1 MTTIL
6 KILTVSLFLI
16 CFKAEARN
24 DYLNDGASRCGE
36 VDLTITGRQDDYNQ
50 NDSSFNDNNRNS
62 EELRLTFRKYLG
74 TDCKTSKQ
82 NAKLKQQ
89 LELYKKCGSVN
100 KNSALASN
108 KNFSE
113 LVQYC
118 KGIGVGEKTR
128 PTGSLWEDLKKTY
141 KKENPDIVLIGPKE
155 KK

>member
-1 MTTIL
+1 MIL
-6 KILTVSLFLI
+6 RILIVSLFLFS
-16 CFKAEARN
+16 FKAEARN

-36 VDLTITGRQDDYNQ
+36 VDLSITGRKDDYTQ

-113 LVQYC
+113 LMQYC

-128 PTGSLWEDLKKTY
+128 PTGSLWEDLKKEY
-141 KKENPDIVLIGPKE
+141 KKENPNVKTYGDK
-155 KK
+155 

>member
-1 MTTIL
+1 MIL
-6 KILTVSLFLI
+6 RILIVSLFLFS
-16 CFKAEARN
+16 FKAEARN

-50 NDSSFNDNNRNS
+50 NDSAFNDNNRNS

-74 TDCKTSKQ
+74 IDCKTSKQ

-100 KNSALASN
+100 KNSALESN

-113 LVQYC
+113 LMQYC

-128 PTGSLWEDLKKTY
+128 PTGSLWEDLKKEY
-141 KKENPDIVLIGPKE
+141 KKENPNVKTYGDK
-155 KK
+155 

>member
-1 MTTIL
+1 MIL
-6 KILTVSLFLI
+6 RILIVSLFLF

-118 KGIGVGEKTR
+118 KGIGAGEKTR
-128 PTGSLWEDLKKTY
+128 PTGSLWEDLKKKY
-141 KKENPDIVLIGPKE
+141 KKENPNVKTHGDK
-155 KK
+155 

>member
-1 MTTIL
+1 MITIL
-6 KILTVSLFLI
+6 KILIVSLLLVS
-16 CFKAEARN
+16 FKAEARN

-118 KGIGVGEKTR
+118 KGIGAGEKTR
-128 PTGSLWEDLKKTY
+128 PTGSLWEDLKKEY
-141 KKENPDIVLIGPKE
+141 KKENPNVKTYEDK
-155 KK
+155 

>member
-6 KILTVSLFLI
+6 KILTVSFLFLF

-118 KGIGVGEKTR
+118 KGIGAGEKTR
-128 PTGSLWEDLKKTY
+128 PTGSLWEDLKKEY
-141 KKENPDIVLIGPKE
+141 KKENPNVKTYEDK
-155 KK
+155 

>member
-1 MTTIL
+1 MIL
-6 KILTVSLFLI
+6 RILIVSLFLI

-50 NDSSFNDNNRNS
+50 NDSNFNDNNRNS

-118 KGIGVGEKTR
+118 KGIGAGEKTR
-128 PTGSLWEDLKKTY
+128 PTGSLWEDLKKEY
-141 KKENPDIVLIGPKE
+141 KKENPNVKTYGDK
-155 KK
+155 

>member
-6 KILTVSLFLI
+6 KILTVSLFLF

-113 LVQYC
+113 LVKYC
-118 KGIGVGEKTR
+118 KGIGEGEKTR
-128 PTGSLWEDLKKTY
+128 PTGSLWNELKETY

>member
-1 MTTIL
+1 MIMIL
-6 KILTVSLFLI
+6 RILIVSLLLVS
-16 CFKAEARN
+16 FKAEARN

-36 VDLTITGRQDDYNQ
+36 IDLSITGRQDDYNQ

-118 KGIGVGEKTR
+118 KGIGAGEKTR
-128 PTGSLWEDLKKTY
+128 PTGSLWEDLKKEY
-141 KKENPDIVLIGPKE
+141 KKENPNVKTYGDK
-155 KK
+155 

>member
-1 MTTIL
+1 MIMIL
-6 KILTVSLFLI
+6 RILIVSLFLFS
-16 CFKAEARN
+16 FKAEARN

-36 VDLTITGRQDDYNQ
+36 IDLSITGRQDDYNQ

-128 PTGSLWEDLKKTY
+128 PTGSLWEDLKKKY
-141 KKENPDIVLIGPKE
+141 KEENPNVKTHGDK
-155 KK
+155 

>member
-1 MTTIL
+1 MIMIL
-6 KILTVSLFLI
+6 RILIVSLFLF

-118 KGIGVGEKTR
+118 KGIGAGEKTR
-128 PTGSLWEDLKKTY
+128 PTGSLWEDLKKEY
-141 KKENPDIVLIGPKE
+141 KKENPNVKTYGDK
-155 KK
+155 

>member
-1 MTTIL
+1 MIMIL
-6 KILTVSLFLI
+6 RILIVSLFLF

-118 KGIGVGEKTR
+118 KGIGAGEKTR
-128 PTGSLWEDLKKTY
+128 PTGSLWEDLKKNY
-141 KKENPDIVLIGPKE
+141 KKENPNVKTHGDK
-155 KK
+155 

>member
-1 MTTIL
+1 
-6 KILTVSLFLI
+6 LFLF

-118 KGIGVGEKTR
+118 KGIGAGEKTR
-128 PTGSLWEDLKKTY
+128 PTGSLWEDLKKEY
-141 KKENPDIVLIGPKE
+141 KKENPNVKTYEDK
-155 KK
+155 

>member
-1 MTTIL
+1 MIMIL
-6 KILTVSLFLI
+6 RILIVSLFLF

-118 KGIGVGEKTR
+118 KGIGAGEKTR
-128 PTGSLWEDLKKTY
+128 PTGSLWEDLKKEY
-141 KKENPDIVLIGPKE
+141 KKENPNVKTYEDK
-155 KK
+155 

>member
-1 MTTIL
+1 MIMIL
-6 KILTVSLFLI
+6 RILIVSLFLFS
-16 CFKAEARN
+16 FKAEARN

-36 VDLTITGRQDDYNQ
+36 VDLSITGRQDDYNQ

-113 LVQYC
+113 LMQYC

-128 PTGSLWEDLKKTY
+128 PTGSLWEDLKKEY
-141 KKENPDIVLIGPKE
+141 KKENPNVKTYGDK
-155 KK
+155 

>member
-1 MTTIL
+1 MIMIL
-6 KILTVSLFLI
+6 RILIVSLLLVS
-16 CFKAEARN
+16 FKAEARN

-118 KGIGVGEKTR
+118 KGIGAGEKTR
-128 PTGSLWEDLKKTY
+128 PTGSLWEDLKKEY
-141 KKENPDIVLIGPKE
+141 KKENPNVKTYEDK
-155 KK
+155 

>member
-1 MTTIL
+1 MIL
-6 KILTVSLFLI
+6 RILIVSLFLF

-118 KGIGVGEKTR
+118 KGIGAGEKTR
-128 PTGSLWEDLKKTY
+128 PTGSLWEDLKKNY
-141 KKENPDIVLIGPKE
+141 KKENPNVKTHGDK
-155 KK
+155 

>member
-1 MTTIL
+1 MIL
-6 KILTVSLFLI
+6 RILIVSLFLF

-118 KGIGVGEKTR
+118 KGIGAGEKTR
-128 PTGSLWEDLKKTY
+128 PTGSLWEDLKKEY
-141 KKENPDIVLIGPKE
+141 KKENPNVKTYEDK
-155 KK
+155 

>member
-1 MTTIL
+1 MIL
-6 KILTVSLFLI
+6 RILIVSLLLVS
-16 CFKAEARN
+16 FKAEARN

-118 KGIGVGEKTR
+118 KGIGAGEKTR
-128 PTGSLWEDLKKTY
+128 PTGSLWEDLKKEY
-141 KKENPDIVLIGPKE
+141 KKENPNVKTYEDK
-155 KK
+155 

>member
-1 MTTIL
+1 MIL
-6 KILTVSLFLI
+6 RILIVSLFLFS
-16 CFKAEARN
+16 FKAEARN

-50 NDSSFNDNNRNS
+50 NDSAFNDNNRNS

-100 KNSALASN
+100 KNSALESN

-113 LVQYC
+113 LMQYC
-118 KGIGVGEKTR
+118 KGIGAGEKTR
-128 PTGSLWEDLKKTY
+128 PTGSLWEDLKKNY
-141 KKENPDIVLIGPKE
+141 KKENPNVKTHGDK
-155 KK
+155 

>member
-1 MTTIL
+1 MIL
-6 KILTVSLFLI
+6 RILIVSLFLFS
-16 CFKAEARN
+16 FKAEARN

-50 NDSSFNDNNRNS
+50 NDSAFNDNNRNS

-74 TDCKTSKQ
+74 IDCKTSKQ

-100 KNSALASN
+100 KNSALESN

-113 LVQYC
+113 LMQYC
-118 KGIGVGEKTR
+118 KGIGAGEKTR
-128 PTGSLWEDLKKTY
+128 PTGSLWEDLKKNY
-141 KKENPDIVLIGPKE
+141 KKENPNVKTHGDK
-155 KK
+155 

>member
-6 KILTVSLFLI
+6 KILTVSLFLF

-118 KGIGVGEKTR
+118 KGIGAGEKTR
-128 PTGSLWEDLKKTY
+128 PTGSLWEDLKKEY
-141 KKENPDIVLIGPKE
+141 KKENPNVKTYEDK
-155 KK
+155 

>member
-1 MTTIL
+1 MIL
-6 KILTVSLFLI
+6 RILIVSLFLF

-118 KGIGVGEKTR
+118 KGIGAGEKTR
-128 PTGSLWEDLKKTY
+128 PTGSLWEDLKKEY
-141 KKENPDIVLIGPKE
+141 KKENPNVKTYKDK
-155 KK
+155 

>member
-1 MTTIL
+1 MIMIL
-6 KILTVSLFLI
+6 RILIVSLFLFS
-16 CFKAEARN
+16 FKAEARN

-50 NDSSFNDNNRNS
+50 NDSAFNDNNRNS

-100 KNSALASN
+100 KNSALESN

-113 LVQYC
+113 LMQYC

-128 PTGSLWEDLKKTY
+128 PTGSLWEDLKKEY
-141 KKENPDIVLIGPKE
+141 KKENPNVKTYGDK
-155 KK
+155 

>member
-1 MTTIL
+1 MIL
-6 KILTVSLFLI
+6 RILIVSLFLF
-16 CFKAEARN
+16 CFKTEARN

-36 VDLTITGRQDDYNQ
+36 IDLSITGRQDDYNQ

-118 KGIGVGEKTR
+118 KGIGSGEKTR
-128 PTGSLWEDLKKTY
+128 PTGSLWEDLKKEYKTKNPNIKTY
-141 KKENPDIVLIGPKE
+141 KDK
-155 KK
+155 